1 MNFLGLLDD
10 VAHKL
15 KSLFNSNLNIIYTII
30 QLFISRKFSL
40 EIYISKIL
48 RPRSPLVIE
57 GGPLM

>member
-1 MNFLGLLDD
+1 MFSGLLDD

-15 KSLFNSNLNIIYTII
+15 KSLFNSNLNIIYTIRH
-30 QLFISRKFSL
+30 LFISPKFSL

-48 RPRSPLVIE
+48 RPRSLLVIE

>member
-1 MNFLGLLDD
+1 MFLGLLDD
-10 VAHKL
+10 VAHNLKL
-15 KSLFNSNLNIIYTII
+15 LFNSNLNIIYTIR

-40 EIYISKIL
+40 EKYISKIL